1 MSFEQIPVLYLRGS
15 LMNVTAK
22 NLTKE
27 QLEEVENTINIV
39 WNDPDLQGHKY
50 AFCEALRT
58 TIKGDYL
65 NHECAEQEARVAIW
79 RACVSV
85 LYHDQNIKPND
96 KVKIISDPIQRGKY
110 FKTWLFNYLRQILRE
125 NKIPAIK
132 SMPVEVGPAS
142 QVATLAVKSLI
153 EFKGEDVEMVP
164 IKNGYKL
171 ININQN
177 MWPLSLSFDV
187 IKLLQKYEQ
196 YGVIIKNESNSI
208 EISGSDDQQYIAGRL
223 VKSVRVSEQSLDNN
237 SNDESGDSLRYTLE
251 HKISQSMDRKQ
262 ITVESE
268 ELKMLRDRIPDNIL
282 PIFEIILNTPPEFVE
297 KFGNK
302 EPGKNQIAKFLN
314 RSPKEI
320 DDAFKILRAHSTAV
334 GLVK

>member
-22 NLTKE
+22 QLTKE
-27 QLEEVENTINIV
+27 QLDEVEKTINIV

-58 TIKGDYL
+58 TIKGEYL
-65 NHECAEQEARVAIW
+65 NRECAEQEARVAIW

-96 KVKIISDPIQRGKY
+96 KIKIVSDPIQRGKY

-132 SMPVEVGPAS
+132 SMPIEVGPAS
-142 QVATLAVKSLI
+142 QVAALAVKSLI
-153 EFKGEDVEMVP
+153 EFKGEDVEILP
-164 IKNGYKL
+164 ITNGYKL

-177 MWPLSLSFDV
+177 LWPLALSFDI

-196 YGVIIKNESNSI
+196 YNLNIKNDNNSI
-208 EISGSDDQQYIAGRL
+208 EITGSEDQQYIAGRL
-223 VKSVRVSEQSLDNN
+223 VKSVRVSEQSLD
-237 SNDESGDSLRYTLE
+237 SDSGEDDSLRYTLE
-251 HKISQSMDRKQ
+251 HKICQSIDRKQ
-262 ITVESE
+262 IIVEGE

-282 PIFEIILNTPPEFVE
+282 PVFEIIMNTPPEFVE

-314 RSPKEI
+314 KSPKEI

-334 GLVK
+334 GLSI